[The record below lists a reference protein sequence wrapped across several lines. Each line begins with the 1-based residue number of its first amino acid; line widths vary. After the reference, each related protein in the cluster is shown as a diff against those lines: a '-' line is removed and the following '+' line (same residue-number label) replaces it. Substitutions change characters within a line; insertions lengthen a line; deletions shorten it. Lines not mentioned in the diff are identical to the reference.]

1 MNSTIFALAGY
12 LKKPKQ
18 TFAKR
23 VFGKVKLLKRSKTTA
38 DLTKSDEL
46 EFMTNL
52 SCQQEDEIKKLKR
65 EVEALTEQYERANR
79 HIYQQNAPK
88 CKVLRRK
95 SLVRSQT
102 VRTEKNKFSIVL

>member
-23 VFGKVKLLKRSKTTA
+23 VFGKVKLLKRSKTTP

-46 EFMTNL
+46 QLMSNL
-52 SCQQEDEIKKLKR
+52 CFQQQVEIEKLKR
-65 EVEALTEQYERANR
+65 QVEALADQYERANR
-79 HIYQQNAPK
+79 QIYHQNAPK
-88 CKVLRRK
+88 SKALRR
-95 SLVRSQT
+95 RSSSRRQIAQKK
-102 VRTEKNKFSIVL
+102 ENSFSIIL